1 MKKYFSLLLTAI
13 MVFSLAACSGQ
24 NGQSNSGSGNSNGS
38 SGGNT
43 QAENNSEPTGQ
54 SSEPSDTASSGSPS
68 DTSGTESVQS
78 TETVGGKTLVVYF
91 SATNNTEA
99 IAGYI
104 AEATGA
110 DLFELVPAEPYTS
123 DDLDWTDRDSRVSKE
138 HDDESLRVV
147 GLENAVP
154 DNWEEYDTVF
164 IGYPIWWGIAAWPTD
179 TFVKANDF
187 TGKTVIPFCTS
198 SSSGLG
204 RSGEP
209 LKEEAGTGNWLEGQR
224 FQSRAS
230 EDTVKEWVNGLGL

>member
-1 MKKYFSLLLTAI
+1 MKKILIALFSMILL
-13 MVFSLAACSGQ
+13 VSLVACGSTGTGENA
-24 NGQSNSGSGNSNGS
+24 NGSESGNNASTAPESNGNGS
-38 SGGNT
+38 SQTNT
-43 QAENNSEPTGQ
+43 DASSNESSESTGEDSSDSSEPT
-54 SSEPSDTASSGSPS
+54 
-68 DTSGTESVQS
+68 
-78 TETVGGKTLVVYF
+78 GGKTLVVYY

-104 AEATGA
+104 AEATGG
-110 DLFELVPAEPYTS
+110 DLFEITPTEPYTS
-123 DDLDWTDRDSRVSKE
+123 DDLNWTNPDSRVSKE
-138 HDDESLRVV
+138 HDDESLRNVELTTTTV
-147 GLENAVP
+147 E
-154 DNWEEYDTVF
+154 NWEEYDTVF

-204 RSGEP
+204 QSGEL
-209 LKEEAGTGNWLEGQR
+209 LKAEANGGNWLDGQR